1 MPTRCSKCRRT
12 ARLRLPSASIPKAT
26 DGSDVAMNLRAD
38 DSFAED
44 EAWHEVSA
52 AYSDFSQAVRVSP
65 CPVSGARRGCE
76 HACHHQIS
84 VLADNG
90 GKRRGGLRLRQLRRG
105 VLPERNGR
113 AKPLRGRGYRRSAGA
128 ACHEMR
134 MNASI

>member
-1 MPTRCSKCRRT
+1 MFQVPEDGKIATSVGVDSESNGRLGRCHESAGGRLFCGGRSMARSVCRLFRFFSGG
-12 ARLRLPSASIPKAT
+12 ARLSMSCI
-26 DGSDVAMNLRAD
+26 
-38 DSFAED
+38 
-44 EAWHEVSA
+44 
-52 AYSDFSQAVRVSP
+52 
-65 CPVSGARRGCE
+65 SGARRGCE

-105 VLPERNGR
+105 VLPERNGG
-113 AKPLRGRGYRRSAGA
+113 AEHLRGRGYRRSAGA